1 MASLGVV
8 DLFNVKGRVAV
19 VTGGSSGL
27 GLMICKGLVTN
38 GAKVY
43 VVALPTDP
51 ITEIVDA
58 LNELGKGSG
67 GHAEGFSCDVSSK
80 EFIFEFA
87 RAITMKEKTIDM
99 LISNAGIRR
108 DPPTACNVLTAP
120 LTELQA
126 SMWSMDESAWVNT
139 FKVNT
144 TSHYYLSIAFLP
156 LLAAAADQEMS
167 NGIKGR
173 DEGRGVIVVTSS
185 CASMHNVT
193 NVDLTSYATSK
204 AATDHLVKL
213 LAAKYNRFY
222 VRVIGINPGCFQVV
236 PSNMNPVGAEG
247 NIFSSLFDKVPAKR
261 AGRSE
266 DIAGTILYLVS
277 KAGFSAPLRSAALSA
292 RKNPTCKQNFFS
304 QQTGP
309 LSFIALYSH
318 LLDQFEYI
326 AFGTPCIFTM
336 STPEVEHVRGVWA
349 RTKND
354 SAIYRLLLSDVEI
367 VSATCGQM
375 QARLN
380 LTPDH
385 VNSRGTIHGAVSASI
400 MDWAGGMAIATHG
413 FEKTGASVDIHVSY
427 LSTAHAGD
435 VLNIHAVADRVGK
448 SMAFTTIKISRVV
461 DGELGPLVAT
471 GSHTKFLPVSKENRQ
486 PPS

>member
-1 MASLGVV
+1 MASLGVL

-38 GAKVY
+38 GARVY

-51 ITEIVDA
+51 ITETVDA
-58 LNELGKGSG
+58 LNELGKESG
-67 GHAEGFSCDVSSK
+67 GHAEGYSCDLSSK
-80 EFIFEFA
+80 HSISELAE
-87 RAITMKEKTIDM
+87 AISQKEKTVDM

-108 DPPTACNVLTAP
+108 DPPSACNVLTAP

-126 SMWSMDESAWVNT
+126 SMWSIEESDWVNT

-144 TSHYYLSIAFLP
+144 TAHYYLSIAFLS
-156 LLAAAADQEMS
+156 LLAAAADQQLS
-167 NGIKGR
+167 NGTKGR

-222 VRVIGINPGCFQVV
+222 VRVIGINPGFV

-261 AGRSE
+261 AGNSE

-277 KAGFSAPLRSAALSA
+277 KAG
-292 RKNPTCKQNFFS
+292 
-304 QQTGP
+304 
-309 LSFIALYSH
+309 
-318 LLDQFEYI
+318 
-326 AFGTPCIFTM
+326 
-336 STPEVEHVRGVWA
+336 
-349 RTKND
+349 
-354 SAIYRLLLSDVEI
+354 
-367 VSATCGQM
+367 
-375 QARLN
+375 
-380 LTPDH
+380 
-385 VNSRGTIHGAVSASI
+385 
-400 MDWAGGMAIATHG
+400 
-413 FEKTGASVDIHVSY
+413 SY
-427 LSTAHAGD
+427 
-435 VLNIHAVADRVGK
+435 
-448 SMAFTTIKISRVV
+448 V
-461 DGELGPLVAT
+461 DG
-471 GSHTKFLPVSKENRQ
+471 VSLCVDGGRILLANGQE
-486 PPS
+486 